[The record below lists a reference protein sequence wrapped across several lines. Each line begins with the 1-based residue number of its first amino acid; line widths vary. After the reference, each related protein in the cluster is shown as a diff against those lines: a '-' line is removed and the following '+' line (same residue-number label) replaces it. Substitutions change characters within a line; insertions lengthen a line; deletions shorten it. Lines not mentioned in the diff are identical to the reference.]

1 MNIDT
6 KHLKKEDV
14 ENFIREYISEYRTYL
29 EEKYPNRK
37 SDFPFYKEYPF
48 DVKAYV
54 DEKTTLIVYK
64 YNVPTLK
71 IEVFE
76 VDKVPDWRHQQKET
90 YVEIFA
96 NVYFSRRIDNPK
108 DVAIREILDFFSQ
121 EEYDMGQSEIY
132 EKMHCEAVEAEVN
145 DTVKGYLNYLNHA
158 YNVQNETL
166 EKHKTDLYEV
176 TQLVSKHEQYH
187 SAYLIAECNTL
198 ADVNTELSKD
208 IESSIFLSVHANYRA
223 ANILLRRLLEVTL
236 IAIKFDFQLK
246 KYKSKHKKYN
256 NIISKRDQWLIKPN
270 HVPFAG
276 NNGILSTLIDDD
288 TNNKATQLLNLS
300 NPTNKETF
308 KNYVMGVY
316 KELSKHVH
324 YGGKFSGDVFDE
336 FTFDFVEY
344 DEMRFKEW
352 YNKLNQIHEICNIVI
367 LLKFPE
373 MIALSKKN
381 ENDYISFPTLK
392 NIQLSK
398 LRGCQIFWC

>member
-76 VDKVPDWRHQQKET
+76 VDKVPDWRHQQKNT

-145 DTVKGYLNYLNHA
+145 DTVEGYLKYLNHA
-158 YNVQNETL
+158 YDVQNETL

-176 TQLVSKHEQYH
+176 TQLAIEHEKYF
-187 SAYLIAECNTL
+187 SAYLIAECENL
-198 ADVNTELSKD
+198 ANVTIELSKD

-223 ANILLRRLLEVTL
+223 ANILLRRLLEVT
-236 IAIKFDFQLK
+236 ISAIFFDFHLQNDK
-246 KYKSKHKKYN
+246 SNTNKYENIVKLHDRWSKNQKSIH
-256 NIISKRDQWLIKPN
+256 
-270 HVPFAG
+270 FTG
-276 NNGILSTLIDDD
+276 NGGFLNRLIDDD
-288 TNNKATQLLNLS
+288 TDNKATKLLNL
-300 NPTNKETF
+300 NPTNKKTF
-308 KNYVMGVY
+308 ENYVTDVY
-316 KELSKHVH
+316 KNMSGHVH
-324 YGGKFSGDVFDE
+324 YGGKFSGDVLDE
-336 FTFDFVEY
+336 LTFDFVEY
-344 DEMRFKEW
+344 DVRQFKEW
-352 YNKLNQIHEICNIVI
+352 YNKLNQIHEICNIII

-373 MIALSKKN
+373 MIDLSEKYNNK
-381 ENDYISFPTLK
+381 YISFPTLK

-398 LRGCQIFWC
+398 LKEMQKTPE